1 MRGLIKEKGVGETWG
16 AWGAAIGM
24 AIASTPDQ
32 HPIHT
37 FKNPLAR
44 LFRPQI
50 YIKKTNQYF
59 HKNADQVMIKTL
71 IDTASVLVKANEC

>member
-1 MRGLIKEKGVGETWG
+1 MGD
-16 AWGAAIGM
+16 
-24 AIASTPDQ
+24 AIASTRGQYPV
-32 HPIHT
+32 HT

-59 HKNADQVMIKTL
+59 HKNADQVMIKAIL
-71 IDTASVLVKANEC
+71 DTASALVKANEC

>member
-1 MRGLIKEKGVGETWG
+1 VGDDWG
-16 AWGAAIGM
+16 TAIT
-24 AIASTPDQ
+24 ITSTPDQ
-32 HPIHT
+32 SPIHT

-59 HKNADQVMIKTL
+59 HKNADQVMIKAIL
-71 IDTASVLVKANEC
+71 DTASALVKANEC